1 MGCRVGVVNFGTAYR
16 SSPLGRVLWPT
27 LVRELG
33 YLQRIELILVPWAGL
48 DLDLDLYLI
57 FNARDDRKVWDKDL
71 LWMGV

>member
-1 MGCRVGVVNFGTAYR
+1 MNFGTACR

-48 DLDLDLYLI
+48 DLDLYLI
-57 FNARDDRKVWDKDL
+57 LNARDDRKVWDEDL